1 MPIRKW
7 FSLCTFTLL
16 ILAMPASSAWSQQ
29 YTVTDLGTFPGGGV
43 SQGQAVNVIGQ
54 VVGYARFANYNAH
67 GFIWTE
73 KTGLVDLG
81 SFPPASNFS
90 VAQGI
95 NSLGEVVG
103 YSDHADAL
111 NQRAVL
117 WSNGKFRDLGTLP
130 GGTSSLA
137 NAINDL
143 GEITGYSNGAPGVH
157 AVTWDKQ
164 GGIRDLN
171 ALSGGYS
178 QGIAINLQGE
188 VAGYSITEDGKS
200 HGVLWSKPSGILALP
215 YLSASDT
222 MASANGI
229 NNLGQIAGGSGNTA
243 VLWQN
248 DNGHTV
254 QSLGTL
260 PGQTWSSA
268 FAINDL
274 TQAVGWSGFIAF
286 VWSPAQGMQNLNDL
300 IPSNS
305 GWSLTL
311 PTGISSRGQITGQ
324 GTINGQQH
332 GFLLTPVAK

>member
-1 MPIRKW
+1 MATKKRFAI
-7 FSLCTFTLL
+7 LAL
-16 ILAMPASSAWSQQ
+16 ILPTLASIGFAQQ
-29 YTVTDLGTFPGGGV
+29 YAVTDLGTFPGGSV
-43 SQGQAVNVIGQ
+43 SQGQAVNVVGQ

-73 KTGLVDLG
+73 KSGLVDLG

-103 YSDHADAL
+103 YSDHSDSL

-117 WSNGKFRDLGTLP
+117 WSDGKFRDLGTLP

-143 GEITGYSNGAPGVH
+143 GEITGYSDGAPGVH
-157 AVTWDKQ
+157 AVTWDKE

-178 QGIAINLQGE
+178 QGVAINLEGE
-188 VAGYSITEDGKS
+188 VAGFSITLDGKS
-200 HGVLWSKPSGILALP
+200 HGVSWSKPSGILALP
-215 YLSASDT
+215 YLSATDT
-222 MASANGI
+222 SASANGI
-229 NNLGQIAGGSGNTA
+229 NNLGQVVGGSGDIA
-243 VLWQN
+243 VIWQN
-248 DNGHTV
+248 DKNHTA
-254 QSLGTL
+254 QSLGNL
-260 PGQTWSSA
+260 PGQAWSTA

-274 TQAVGWSGFIAF
+274 TQVVGWSGFIAF
-286 VWSPAQGMQNLNDL
+286 IWSPAQGMQNLNDL
-300 IPSNS
+300 IPSDS
-305 GWSLTL
+305 GWSLSL
-311 PTGISSRGQITGQ
+311 PTGINSRGQITGQ

-332 GFLLTPVAK
+332 GFLLTPVEK